1 MVAQHREAVIVV
13 PHGPQEG
20 QDAVLGVGQ
29 DEVALREALEDEV
42 VRVRAGAEG
51 EVDRAIGAHLRQPG
65 EALAAEVHPELR
77 AEGARLPSL
86 ALGVG
91 VAAPGGGRLVVRRRV
106 EPDPGLEQEHDL
118 LPLPALGPPAA
129 PRELEQERALVA
141 EIVDVREPRPERLPP
156 NLARRRGDVV
166 RVELELRHRGRNER
180 TTGVGPADATTAARR
195 AARSGGGRESR
206 RREHLDSAPPT
217 TTTDEITAGRSTN
230 GCGGL

>member
-42 VRVRAGAEG
+42 VRVRARAEG

-91 VAAPGGGRLVVRRRV
+91 VAAPGGGGRLVVRRRV

-180 TTGVGPADATTAARR
+180 TTGGWDPPPTRPPRRDARR
-195 AARSGGGRESR
+195 DLGGGEREPPPRASR
-206 RREHLDSAPPT
+206 QR
-217 TTTDEITAGRSTN
+217 TADDDD
-230 GCGGL
+230 